1 MQIEYLLIMVLYSCH
16 HQNDGECDC
25 ICCIKVLMMPKIEA
39 IQSLLQVQEHDFENF
54 QVEEMIKVI
63 KEICKHFENFFYQ

>member
-1 MQIEYLLIMVLYSCH
+1 MLVLQIEYLLIMVLYSCH

-39 IQSLLQVQEHDFENF
+39 IQSLLQVQDK
-54 QVEEMIKVI
+54 IKRSRERIYDSPLFVKRI
-63 KEICKHFENFFYQ
+63 S